1 MFTIKHIDK
10 NNTEHLIEAENIWY
24 TDNGEKI
31 AGTDKPV
38 VRKLHY
44 TTGPLVHG
52 GRLTKTLDFGMV
64 YVMNYNG
71 RTVADYDLDGEE

>member
-10 NNTEHLIEAENIWY
+10 NNTQQLIEAETVWY
-24 TDNGEKI
+24 QDNSEEL
-31 AGTDKPV
+31 AGTNKPV
-38 VRKLHY
+38 KRVLHY

-52 GRLTKTLDFGMV
+52 GRLTHTLDFGMV

-71 RTVADYDLDGEE
+71 RTVADYDLGAE

>member
-10 NNTEHLIEAENIWY
+10 NNTHQLIEAETVWY
-24 TDNGEKI
+24 QDNSEDVV
-31 AGTDKPV
+31 GTSTPIKRV
-38 VRKLHY
+38 LHY

-52 GRLTKTLDFGMV
+52 GRLIRTLDFGMV

-71 RTVADYDLDGEE
+71 KTVADYDLGGE